1 MNSSAQLDRAST
13 PPMPG
18 LDGHVVPI
26 SAGWFGDAAK
36 SQVLCGDRHGVKS
49 ARERRHK
56 NAEVES
62 CP

>member
-1 MNSSAQLDRAST
+1 
-13 PPMPG
+13 MPG
-18 LDGHVVPI
+18 PGRPPRFLLGHKAIDHVVPI

>member
-1 MNSSAQLDRAST
+1 MNSSAQLARAST

-26 SAGWFGDAAK
+26 SAGRFGDASK
-36 SQVLCGDRHGVKS
+36 SQLLCSDRHGVKS
-49 ARERRHK
+49 AREHWHE

-62 CP
+62 CR

>member
-1 MNSSAQLDRAST
+1 MAID
-13 PPMPG
+13 
-18 LDGHVVPI
+18 HVVPI

-36 SQVLCGDRHGVKS
+36 GQVLCGDRHGVKS